1 MDANGNSVMDLAH
14 WGFASV
20 VRFKRM
26 PEGVRISEID
36 VVKSVCGKDTNYA
49 GNMMVFI
56 KLINVHNS
64 FSIFNFIS
72 KSSSGVFPE
81 LYLNFT

>member
-1 MDANGNSVMDLAH
+1 MDANGNSVMDLGE

-36 VVKSVCGKDTNYA
+36 VVKSVCGKDNDGA
-49 GNMMVFI
+49 GNTYVLREI
-56 KLINVHNS
+56 
-64 FSIFNFIS
+64 
-72 KSSSGVFPE
+72 
-81 LYLNFT
+81 